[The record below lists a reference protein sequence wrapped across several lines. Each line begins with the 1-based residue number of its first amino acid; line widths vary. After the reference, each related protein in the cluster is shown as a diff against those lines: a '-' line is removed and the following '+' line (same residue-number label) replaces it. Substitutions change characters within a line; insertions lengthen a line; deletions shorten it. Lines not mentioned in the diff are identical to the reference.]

1 MLSTQPDQGLQKQ
14 AQPTTMSPSRA
25 EPSPSAADASGGGG
39 GTCWS
44 RCVLIMSYVFLIP
57 RPNKL
62 LVDSSDKRH
71 IKPLIIIFR
80 EMTGQKVTSSPTRTC
95 SRLQAVNGPR
105 PPHLSACSQHDCSY
119 VTSEDTGEGLRVSE
133 KKKKNKHL
141 QHTAGGSPVQGAL
154 FTVQHTGV
162 PVPCQEFLQGSKSRR
177 SWQKSK
183 VLYYTG

>member
-44 RCVLIMSYVFLIP
+44 RCVLIVSYVFLIP

-62 LVDSSDKRH
+62 LVDSSDKRR

-80 EMTGQKVTSSPTRTC
+80 EMTGQKVTSSPTRTS

-105 PPHLSACSQHDCSY
+105 PRPPPPPQCLLTARLQ
-119 VTSEDTGEGLRVSE
+119 LRDVGR
-133 KKKKNKHL
+133 HW
-141 QHTAGGSPVQGAL
+141 
-154 FTVQHTGV
+154 
-162 PVPCQEFLQGSKSRR
+162 RR
-177 SWQKSK
+177 S
-183 VLYYTG
+183 TGQ

>member
-1 MLSTQPDQGLQKQ
+1 MRNAFNTARSRPPEAG
-14 AQPTTMSPSRA
+14 AANNHVSEPSRA

-133 KKKKNKHL
+133 KKKKKTNTCNT
-141 QHTAGGSPVQGAL
+141 QQV
-154 FTVQHTGV
+154 
-162 PVPCQEFLQGSKSRR
+162 
-177 SWQKSK
+177 
-183 VLYYTG
+183 